1 MGIASSVSMAYSDED
16 PSANQGQFSRDEDES
31 RTLIEDLNETGEGK
45 GEEEESGECR
55 LCRFIKGALE
65 QCVDE
70 AEESG
75 EESDFTKCKE
85 VRAKFKTCMYENP
98 VYYEPILA
106 GEARAIAKMLMEL
119 QAEKE
124 AILAVE
130 AAAIA
135 KALSKLPTEEAELGK
150 AESKE

>member
-1 MGIASSVSMAYSDED
+1 
-16 PSANQGQFSRDEDES
+16 
-31 RTLIEDLNETGEGK
+31 
-45 GEEEESGECR
+45 
-55 LCRFIKGALE
+55 
-65 QCVDE
+65 
-70 AEESG
+70 
-75 EESDFTKCKE
+75 
-85 VRAKFKTCMYENP
+85 MYENP